1 MDRRRGGLDTCTGG
15 HAAGPGQQ
23 GRLPTAAPLR
33 RPLARRGLGHRGRP
47 RGAGAPL
54 ATWLA
59 SDGITALDVPAK
71 LATRVRILS
80 TGHGRKNDDVDA
92 ISVGIA
98 ALTAPR
104 LHSAEVEQAIIAL
117 RALVDHRDNLVRTRT
132 QTINRL
138 HVLLTQLLPGGAS
151 RGLNAEDA
159 AQMLR
164 GIRPRAAGPATLRRL
179 AVELLNEVR
188 HLDRRITTTSSDI
201 TTAVAASNSTLTQ
214 LYGLG
219 DLTAAKIV
227 ARAGDITRFRS
238 AAAFATYTGTAPI
251 EVSSGDVLRHRLSR
265 AGDRQLNCALHTM
278 AITQIG
284 HPSPGR
290 DYYLRKRA
298 AGKSRR
304 EALRCLKRRLSDIVY
319 RQPLA
324 DALTQQAASP
334 GGHQGA
340 TTKPSAAGTTPN
352 TDSSG
357 KSLPGPATT
366 NPTTPQP
373 RSS

>member
-1 MDRRRGGLDTCTGG
+1 
-15 HAAGPGQQ
+15 
-23 GRLPTAAPLR
+23 
-33 RPLARRGLGHRGRP
+33 
-47 RGAGAPL
+47 
-54 ATWLA
+54 
-59 SDGITALDVPAK
+59 
-71 LATRVRILS
+71 
-80 TGHGRKNDDVDA
+80 
-92 ISVGIA
+92 
-98 ALTAPR
+98 
-104 LHSAEVEQAIIAL
+104 
-117 RALVDHRDNLVRTRT
+117 
-132 QTINRL
+132 
-138 HVLLTQLLPGGAS
+138 VLLTQLLPGGAS